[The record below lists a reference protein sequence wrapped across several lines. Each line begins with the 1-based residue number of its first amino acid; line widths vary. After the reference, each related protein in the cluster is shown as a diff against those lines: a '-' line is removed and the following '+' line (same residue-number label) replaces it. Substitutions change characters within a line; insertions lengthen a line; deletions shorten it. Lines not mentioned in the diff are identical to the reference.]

1 MSTYQEKPDINFLSS
16 EAKKQT
22 KTPSD
27 SHTIM
32 SELVLPNDTNGLGNL
47 MGGRLLHWMDI
58 CAAISSQRHSGG
70 VCVTASV
77 DNVEFHAPILQSEIV
92 TLQSQ
97 VNRAFRTSME
107 IEITVDAENPRT
119 GTKRRCNR
127 AYYTFV
133 AVGPDGKTV
142 PVPQVTPVT
151 DEEKDRFEQ
160 ALRRREFRLFMAG
173 RLTPEQID
181 DFRSYLNSI
190 RDAHTSA

>member
-1 MSTYQEKPDINFLSS
+1 MSSLNS
-16 EAKKQT
+16 

-47 MGGRLLHWMDI
+47 MGGRLLHWMDV

-97 VNRAFRTSME
+97 VNRSFRTSME
-107 IEITVDAENPRT
+107 IEIVVDAENPRT
-119 GTKRRCNR
+119 GKKRRCNR
-127 AYYTFV
+127 AFYTFV
-133 AVGPDGKTV
+133 AVGPDGKPI
-142 PVPQVTPVT
+142 PVPELIPETA
-151 DEEKDRFEQ
+151 DERHRFDD
-160 ALRRREFRLFMAG
+160 AHRRRQIRLFMAG
-173 RLTPEQID
+173 RLSTGQLEDI
-181 DFRSYLNSI
+181 LEHINSV
-190 RDAHTSA
+190 RDAHNSI

>member
-1 MSTYQEKPDINFLSS
+1 MSTDQGKPVSH
-16 EAKKQT
+16 
-22 KTPSD
+22 

-77 DNVEFHAPILQSEIV
+77 DNVEFHSPIHQSEIV

-107 IEITVDAENPRT
+107 IEINVVAENPRT
-119 GTKRRCNR
+119 GQKRRCNS
-127 AYYTFV
+127 AFFTFV
-133 AVGPDGKTV
+133 AIGPDGKPT
-142 PVPQVTPVT
+142 PVPSIIPQSDT
-151 DEEKDRFEQ
+151 EFERFEQ
-160 ALRRREFRLFMAG
+160 ALRRREFRLYMAG
-173 RLTPEQID
+173 RLTPEQIV
-181 DFRSYLNSI
+181 DFQAYLTSVRNS
-190 RDAHTSA
+190 HLTE